1 MVPNEIFSS
10 PLLTKA
16 ELSAP
21 SLALGATAAGVVL
34 STASVMAELLS
45 PIFAAIFL
53 RTVQPSAIAPV
64 GCGRS
69 LAGDCLIISVVGA
82 AGVPMPGWRVAG
94 GWRFAGNHKPP
105 GFFLNENCAMT

>member
-1 MVPNEIFSS
+1 MKFFSS

-21 SLALGATAAGVVL
+21 SLALGATAGVVL

-69 LAGDCLIISVVGA
+69 LAGDCLMISVVGA
-82 AGVPMPGWRVAG
+82 CRGSDAGVAG
-94 GWRFAGNHKPP
+94 GGRVAVCGKSQTS
-105 GFFLNENCAMT
+105 GFLFK